1 MADHAVDVTYGRA
14 AQRPLGLR
22 PVVPAVV
29 VYLARIAGVTDQRLD
44 LRRQARSRT
53 RIVDAVGNAGAQ
65 CPAATDP
72 TFSHA
77 RQLAREAAKRRCDL
91 LLQRDRRL
99 PLIEACTRLIDS
111 GQTPNPQ
118 LVSA

>member
-1 MADHAVDVTYGRA
+1 MRYAHRKTPKPISRNFSWRISKPPSGIADRELDVAHGRA
-14 AQRPLGLR
+14 AQRPVGLR

-29 VYLARIAGVTDQRLD
+29 VYLARIAGVADHRLD

-72 TFSHA
+72 TFSHSG
-77 RQLAREAAKRRCDL
+77 QLAREAAKRC
-91 LLQRDRRL
+91 RD
-99 PLIEACTRLIDS
+99 
-111 GQTPNPQ
+111 
-118 LVSA
+118 